1 MALTPKQPPLKGN
14 VMNTKTNKAAE
25 QTVEQAMTNLNNKGS
40 QFKPKPSDLEKKR
53 AQTMPDLNV
62 SKAAKAKGDVKYL
75 PSELGKVSHSP
86 QMEMTIYGYF
96 HLCNERGLVAGEA
109 WISKQDINDAV
120 IVDFRSGSDG
130 KTHYTWFNFKTGE
143 TLVDEYV
150 QDTIAQYG
158 AAGNKKRYEIIAK
171 QR

>member
-1 MALTPKQPPLKGN
+1 
-14 VMNTKTNKAAE
+14 MNIKTNKAP
-25 QTVEQAMTNLNNKGS
+25 QTVEQAMTNLDGKGS

-53 AQTMPDLNV
+53 AQAMPDLNV
-62 SKAAKAKGDVKYL
+62 SKAAKAKGEVKYL

-86 QMEMTIYGYF
+86 QMVMTIYGYF

-109 WISKQDINDAV
+109 WISKQDINDVV
-120 IVDFRSGSDG
+120 IVDFKPRSNG
-130 KTHYTWFNFKTGE
+130 KTDYTWFNFKTGE
-143 TLVDEYV
+143 TLVDVYV

-158 AAGNKKRYEIIAK
+158 AAGNKERYKIIAE